1 MRASG
6 ARSGIHPVADVR
18 RNRTDPL
25 QLLWCDEGAG
35 VVVAECRIS
44 RSQTVLL
51 GSKDG
56 GFSFCPET
64 PSWVSFPF
72 PECVGLGLHSG
83 GRHQVHFAGIITVS
97 CFCSVQNK
105 LLSKGLSLTH
115 PPASPSC
122 LPSPDPA
129 AASSPSTVDS
139 VSPARKVVVLSN

>member
-6 ARSGIHPVADVR
+6 ARSGIHPVADVC

-51 GSKDG
+51 GSKDRS
-56 GFSFCPET
+56 FSFCPET

-72 PECVGLGLHSG
+72 PECVGLGYTLEAGASLH
-83 GRHQVHFAGIITVS
+83 FPGIITVS
-97 CFCSVQNK
+97 SVSVLCRINYFLK
-105 LLSKGLSLTH
+105 ACLSLTLRLL
-115 PPASPSC
+115 PPAFR
-122 LPSPDPA
+122 LPIQPLLPLHRLLTLFLL
-129 AASSPSTVDS
+129 PE
-139 VSPARKVVVLSN
+139 R